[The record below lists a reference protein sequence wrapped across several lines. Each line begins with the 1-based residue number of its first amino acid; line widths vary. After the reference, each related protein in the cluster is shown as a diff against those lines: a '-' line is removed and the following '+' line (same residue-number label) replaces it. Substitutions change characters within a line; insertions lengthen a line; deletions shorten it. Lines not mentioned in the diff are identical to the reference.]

1 MDMLQ
6 LRPPLVAFAL
16 LATHTFG
23 GCEKPNDLATASR
36 SKVCTLKMSFI
47 WWLL

>member
-6 LRPPLVAFAL
+6 LRPTLVKTSLHAA
-16 LATHTFG
+16 HTFG